1 MVASM
6 VSDNLM
12 VFSGNAN
19 PKLAHAVVQHLN
31 IPLGRA
37 EVSRFSDG
45 EIMVEINE
53 NVRGKDV
60 FVLQSTCAPTNDN
73 LMELVI
79 MVDALKRASAGRIT
93 AAIPYFGY
101 ARQDRRP
108 HSARVLA
115 KRIESDLAIID
126 KRRPRANVA
135 EVMNIIGEV
144 EDRTCVI
151 MDDMIDTANTLCQAA
166 KALSERGAR
175 QVFAYCTHP
184 VLSGKAVE
192 RINESVLDEVVVTD
206 TIPLD
211 PEAAA
216 CRKIRQLS
224 CAALLGETISRI
236 SRGDSV
242 SSLFVE

>member
-1 MVASM
+1 
-6 VSDNLM
+6 
-12 VFSGNAN
+12 
-19 PKLAHAVVQHLN
+19 
-31 IPLGRA
+31 
-37 EVSRFSDG
+37 
-45 EIMVEINE
+45 
-53 NVRGKDV
+53 
-60 FVLQSTCAPTNDN
+60 
-73 LMELVI
+73 
-79 MVDALKRASAGRIT
+79 
-93 AAIPYFGY
+93 
-101 ARQDRRP
+101 
-108 HSARVLA
+108 
-115 KRIESDLAIID
+115 
-126 KRRPRANVA
+126 
-135 EVMNIIGEV
+135 
-144 EDRTCVI
+144 